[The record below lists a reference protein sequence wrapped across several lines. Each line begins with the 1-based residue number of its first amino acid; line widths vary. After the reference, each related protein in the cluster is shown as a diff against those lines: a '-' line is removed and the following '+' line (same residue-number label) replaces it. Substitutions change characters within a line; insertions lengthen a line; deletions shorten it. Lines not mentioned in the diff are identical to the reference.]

1 MKLIFRILDIIL
13 ENLVFISLA
22 GMSGVVAVNVFCRF
36 VLGFS
41 LSWGDETAQMLLVW
55 FTFMGAALGMRDK
68 SHYAFDFLIESLPKS
83 AKKPVNAFSQ
93 LICIAMTVAILY
105 WSGKVTIMIRHWIMP
120 ATEISRALVY
130 MACPLGCLFILVY
143 AVRNFVQDLLATEDE
158 TAGAAEAG
166 PMTVE
171 QAEQESPA

>member
-1 MKLIFRILDIIL
+1 MKSVFRILDFIL
-13 ENLVFISLA
+13 EQLVFISLA

-41 LSWGDETAQMLLVW
+41 LSWGDETAQILLVW
-55 FTFMGAALGMRDK
+55 FTFMGAAIGMRDR
-68 SHYAFDFLIESLPKS
+68 SHYAFDFLVESLPKR

-93 LICIAMTVAILY
+93 LVCIAMTVALLY
-105 WSGKVTIMIRHWIMP
+105 WSAKVTIMIRHWIMP

-130 MACPLGCLFILVY
+130 MACPLGCLFILAY
-143 AVRNFVQDLLATEDE
+143 AIRNFLQDLLAKEDE
-158 TAGAAEAG
+158 TAMGSQAE

-171 QAEQESPA
+171 QAEQESPT